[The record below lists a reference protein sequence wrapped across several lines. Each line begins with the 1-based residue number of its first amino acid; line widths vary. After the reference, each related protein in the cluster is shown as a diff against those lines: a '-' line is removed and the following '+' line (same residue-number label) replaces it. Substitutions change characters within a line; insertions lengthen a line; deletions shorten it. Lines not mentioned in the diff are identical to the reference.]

1 MHKFKD
7 LLVWQKSLDLAEAV
21 YQFCK
26 VFPTDEKFNLE
37 AQIKRSVV
45 SISSNIAE
53 GAGRGSNNEFKHFI
67 MIALGSSFELETQL
81 LLAGRLKYSQQSV
94 LHHLLIQVE
103 EVQKM
108 LSGLHKSLNYFQFV
122 VLTTQF

>member
-26 VFPTDEKFNLE
+26 AFPTDEKFNLE

-67 MIALGSSFELETQL
+67 MVALGSSFELETQL
-81 LLAGRLKYSQQSV
+81 LLAGRLKYGQQSV
-94 LHHLLIQVE
+94 LDHLMIQVE

-108 LSGLHKSLNYFQFV
+108 LSGLHKSIN
-122 VLTTQF
+122 

>member
-26 VFPTDEKFNLE
+26 AFPTDEKFNLE

-53 GAGRGSNNEFKHFI
+53 GAGWGSNNEFKHFI
-67 MIALGSSFELETQL
+67 MVALGSSFELETQVVVSR
-81 LLAGRLKYSQQSV
+81 AFKIWSAICFRSFADSGRRSSKNVIWFAQ
-94 LHHLLIQVE
+94 
-103 EVQKM
+103 
-108 LSGLHKSLNYFQFV
+108 
-122 VLTTQF
+122 